1 MFGESACAVWSWRR
15 AYLSRFAS
23 SVGAPAAVI
32 PLVPRPRR
40 LMTTRAR
47 VKAAGGVIVR
57 RMNGSEPELLL
68 IHRPRR
74 NDWTFPKGKVESG
87 ETDEACALR
96 EVEEETGLR
105 CEFESELATTAHI
118 NSKGR
123 LKEVRYWL
131 MRRVGG
137 EAAPHNEVDAVR
149 WVPLARAAKMLTYQR
164 DRDLLDRLPSS

>member
-1 MFGESACAVWSWRR
+1 
-15 AYLSRFAS
+15 
-23 SVGAPAAVI
+23 
-32 PLVPRPRR
+32 
-40 LMTTRAR
+40 MTSRAR
-47 VKAAGGVIVR
+47 VRAAGGVIVR
-57 RMNGSEPELLL
+57 RTNGSEPELLL

-131 MRRVGG
+131 MRPVGG

-149 WVPLARAAKMLTYQR
+149 WVPLARAAKLLTYQR
-164 DRDLLDRLPSS
+164 DRDLLESVPAGGRA

>member
-23 SVGAPAAVI
+23 SVGAPSAVL
-32 PLVPRPRR
+32 PLVPPLRRPI
-40 LMTTRAR
+40 TTRAR
-47 VKAAGGVIVR
+47 VRAAGGVILR
-57 RMNGSEPELLL
+57 RTTGNEPELLL

-105 CEFESELATTAHI
+105 CAFESELATTVHI
-118 NSKGR
+118 TSKGR

-131 MRRVGG
+131 MRPVGG

-149 WVPLARAAKMLTYQR
+149 WVPLARAAQLLTYQR
-164 DRDLLDRLPSS
+164 DRDLLEGLSAS

>member
-57 RMNGSEPELLL
+57 RVNGSEPELLL

-96 EVEEETGLR
+96 KVEEETGLR

-131 MRRVGG
+131 MRAVGG

-149 WVPLARAAKMLTYQR
+149 WVPLARAAKLLTYQR
-164 DRDLLDRLPSS
+164 DRDLLDRLAL

>member
-1 MFGESACAVWSWRR
+1 VCGLELATSLPLPLCQLRWRSFCRSPARAANAEVYDQSSAHPSSGRR
-15 AYLSRFAS
+15 RREANERKRAGAAAHHRF
-23 SVGAPAAVI
+23 
-32 PLVPRPRR
+32 
-40 LMTTRAR
+40 
-47 VKAAGGVIVR
+47 
-57 RMNGSEPELLL
+57 
-68 IHRPRR
+68 RR
-74 NDWTFPKGKVESG
+74 NDWTFPKGKVEAG

-131 MRRVGG
+131 MRPVGG

-149 WVPLARAAKMLTYQR
+149 WVSLTRAAQLLTYQR

>member
-1 MFGESACAVWSWRR
+1 
-15 AYLSRFAS
+15 
-23 SVGAPAAVI
+23 
-32 PLVPRPRR
+32 
-40 LMTTRAR
+40 MTTRAR
-47 VKAAGGVIVR
+47 VKAAGGVIIR
-57 RMNGSEPELLL
+57 QMNGSEPELLL

-131 MRRVGG
+131 MRPVGG

-149 WVPLARAAKMLTYQR
+149 WVSLARAAQLLTYQR
-164 DRDLLDRLPSS
+164 DRDLLGSLPAGGRA

>member
-1 MFGESACAVWSWRR
+1 
-15 AYLSRFAS
+15 
-23 SVGAPAAVI
+23 
-32 PLVPRPRR
+32 
-40 LMTTRAR
+40 MTTRVR
-47 VKAAGGVIVR
+47 VRAAGGVIVR
-57 RMNGSEPELLL
+57 RMNGSESELLL

-96 EVEEETGLR
+96 EVEEENGLR

-118 NSKGR
+118 TSKGR

-131 MRRVGG
+131 MRPVGG

-149 WVPLARAAKMLTYQR
+149 WVPVARAAQMLTYQR
-164 DRDLLDRLPSS
+164 DRDLLESVPGGGRP